1 LKALSEAGVD
11 MVAIE
16 TIPSKLEAEAVVNL
30 IEKQFPD
37 LKAYVTFSCR
47 VIYYYNCIIVG

>member
-1 LKALSEAGVD
+1 MPRLKALSEAGVD

-16 TIPSKLEAEAVVNL
+16 TIPSKLEAEAIVNL
-30 IEKQFPD
+30 IEKHFPT

-47 VIYYYNCIIVG
+47 VINC